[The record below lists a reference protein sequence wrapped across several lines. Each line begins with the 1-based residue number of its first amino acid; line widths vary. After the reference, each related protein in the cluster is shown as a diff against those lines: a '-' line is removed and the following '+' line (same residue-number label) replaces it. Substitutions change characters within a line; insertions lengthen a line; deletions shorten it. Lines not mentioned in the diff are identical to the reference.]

1 MEVVKENKR
10 DESWYVDQ
18 YNRNR
23 LPEDWIKSYKEIVR
37 LIELKRLMESLNKR
51 DGSK

>member
-1 MEVVKENKR
+1 MQHIVKKEDKR
-10 DESWYVDQ
+10 DNAWFVDQ

-23 LPEDWIKSYKEIVR
+23 LPSDWVKNYKE
-37 LIELKRLMESLNKR
+37 LKKLMASLNKR